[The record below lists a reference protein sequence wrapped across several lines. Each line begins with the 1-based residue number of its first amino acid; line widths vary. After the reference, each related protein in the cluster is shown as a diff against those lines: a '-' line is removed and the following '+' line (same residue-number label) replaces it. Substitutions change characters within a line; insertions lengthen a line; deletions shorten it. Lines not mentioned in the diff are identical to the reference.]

1 MNLVGDASADV
12 VRSRHFTESIA
23 LGAAL
28 REREVLRPD
37 ARVIDIGTG
46 AGFPGMPIKIV
57 WPQIHLT
64 LLEATAK
71 KATFL
76 SALVDALKFKNVHII
91 GARAE
96 DAAHDA
102 SLRGQ
107 FDVVLARAVAP
118 LPTLA
123 ELTLPFARVRGKVV
137 AVKGAGAHDEVI
149 AAANALQALSATAR
163 IVRFEAPGGRQ
174 QFVAIVKERETPAEY
189 PRRSGRPAKRPL

>member
-12 VRSRHFTESIA
+12 VRSRHFAESIA
-23 LGAAL
+23 LGASL
-28 REREVLRPD
+28 REREVLRPE
-37 ARVIDIGTG
+37 AAVIDIGTG
-46 AGFPGMPIKIV
+46 AGFPGVPIKIV
-57 WPQIHLT
+57 WPQIRLT

-71 KATFL
+71 KAAFL
-76 SALVDALKFKNVHII
+76 AALVDALALEGVQII
-91 GARAE
+91 TARAE

-149 AAANALQALSATAR
+149 AAAKALQALGATAR
-163 IVRFEAPGGRQ
+163 IVPFEAPGGRQ
-174 QFVAIVKERETPAEY
+174 QFVAIVKERETPEGY
-189 PRRSGRPAKRPL
+189 PRRAGMPAKRPL